1 MGQQPNLE
9 ITEAQRPRSTLETPP
24 ARGWRPTKP
33 GVITRPDEVP
43 QGGSFGQAGPDAGWA
58 LRLLARAELPDE
70 DPDLKAVLAALMT
83 ARAAALG
90 RAPVMED
97 LEVALVLCGYG
108 FEANQ
113 DVIERRERW
122 KGAVPHETRPG
133 QTAVAETDLELIVN
147 KPEQVRWALSHSD

>member
-9 ITEAQRPRSTLETPP
+9 ISEAQRPSPTPETPP
-24 ARGWRPTKP
+24 ARSWRPTKP
-33 GVITRPDEVP
+33 GVITRPEDVP

-58 LRLLARAELPDE
+58 LRLLAGAELPDE
-70 DPDLKAVLAALMT
+70 DPDLKAVLASLMT
-83 ARAAALG
+83 ARAAASG
-90 RAPVMED
+90 RAPILED

-108 FEANQ
+108 FEAPD

-122 KGAVPHETRPG
+122 KAAVPHETRPG
-133 QTAVAETDLELIVN
+133 HTAVAETDLELIVN

>member
-9 ITEAQRPRSTLETPP
+9 LSAAQLPRPTPEPPP
-24 ARGWRPTKP
+24 AKSWRPTKP
-33 GVITRPDEVP
+33 GVITRPDQVP
-43 QGGSFGQAGPDAGWA
+43 QGGSFGSTGPDAGWA
-58 LRLLARAELPDE
+58 LRLLSQAKLPDE

-90 RAPVMED
+90 RGPIMED

-108 FEANQ
+108 FEANPE
-113 DVIERRERW
+113 VIERRERW

-133 QTAVAETDLELIVN
+133 HTAVAETDLDLIVN